1 MTNDDDDNDH
11 HDHRSNN
18 SLYQW
23 FINVIQRN
31 IIIIIIV
38 FIISLKLLLFLL
50 FSISIYNYTT
60 SHNGENSYHEIY
72 RQYSNHDVWIKRPQ
86 NLRYNL

>member
-1 MTNDDDDNDH
+1 MTNDTDNDH

-18 SLYQW
+18 SLCQL
-23 FINVIQRN
+23 FIKGIQNNV
-31 IIIIIIV
+31 IIIIII

-50 FSISIYNYTT
+50 FSINIYNYTT
-60 SHNGENSYHEIY
+60 SHAENSYHDTY
-72 RQYSNHDVWIKRPQ
+72 RQYNNHDVWIKRPQ

>member
-1 MTNDDDDNDH
+1 MTNDDDNDH

-18 SLYQW
+18 SIYKW
-23 FINVIQRN
+23 FINGIQSN
-31 IIIIIIV
+31 LIIIIKF

-60 SHNGENSYHEIY
+60 SHGENSYHETY
-72 RQYSNHDVWIKRPQ
+72 HQYSNHDVWIKRPQ

>member
-1 MTNDDDDNDH
+1 MTNDDDNDH

-23 FINVIQRN
+23 FINGIQSN
-31 IIIIIIV
+31 VIIIIIIF
-38 FIISLKLLLFLL
+38 FIISLKLLLFLF

-60 SHNGENSYHEIY
+60 SHGENSYHETY